1 MAQPFHWSRWRL
13 DGRESCLQKIAAID
27 QSLADMNGIAT
38 LAEIDL
44 KSLHGA
50 PTIKGLG

>member
-1 MAQPFHWSRWRL
+1 
-13 DGRESCLQKIAAID
+13 
-27 QSLADMNGIAT
+27 MNGIAT

-50 PTIKGLG
+50 PNNKEG